1 MIVGTMKLTLYAP
14 WVQSLKEKRMVT
26 KSICG
31 KVSSKFNVAI
41 AEIEA
46 LDKHQTIVIGVAC
59 VTNSMP
65 HCDSMLDNVLEFIES
80 KTEAEV
86 TKVERN

>member
-26 KSICG
+26 KSVCG

-41 AEIEA
+41 AEVEA
-46 LDKHQTIVIGVAC
+46 LDKHQTIIIGIAV
-59 VTNSMP
+59 VTNSMS

-80 KTEAEV
+80 STEAEV
-86 TKVERN
+86 IRVERN